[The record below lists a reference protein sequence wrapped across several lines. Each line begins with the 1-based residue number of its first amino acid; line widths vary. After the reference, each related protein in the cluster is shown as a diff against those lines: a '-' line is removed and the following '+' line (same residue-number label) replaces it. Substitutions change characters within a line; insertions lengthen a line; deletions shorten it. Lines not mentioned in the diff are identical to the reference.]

1 MRLPL
6 LRLGSNWGL
15 FLFITCACLIGKL
28 VRWSTSSAN
37 VILQDAISAQIQ
49 HGTPIR
55 IDSIET
61 SASGERSNQYLWSS
75 NLHLKP
81 LLQCPF
87 PINKRIL
94 HTRLPYKY
102 LNMSFS
108 PPNQLQTPNL
118 RLFNPTI
125 LPLPSWSGSAKYL
138 VVSRVVTEG
147 LHQESLVCLAD
158 FCIPPNTTITVVRQG
173 ARICTSD
180 DLHVL
185 GKSGGLRCVTA
196 PIKLNIPPTP
206 ALYCEGAWSSFPDI
220 PGFHDPR
227 VFWSGK
233 GEPLIILNS
242 ASQYGCLGL
251 WATDLRSIYPDLSK
265 LMEKHGKY
273 GQPAVSYPHLTEI
286 TRNPRESR
294 SLVEKNWMMWFPGD
308 DGESYIQY
316 DLGPIPAPITAQSR
330 RHLNQ
335 TMLNGTSAVT
345 KTPGRTFAKLI
356 GNGFTTENL
365 TSSAEL
371 PCFEA
376 SHQYDSLGKVGHWHQ
391 GSNSLKIIL
400 CTRQQARSGQC
411 GDRQKWTDDG
421 REVHF
426 AIVHRKFS
434 NEMDLPM
441 RYERYVAV
449 WEGRTPFKMLGIS
462 QLPILMQN
470 EWARPWNED
479 ENWPN
484 TVSNWTEAHNENRK
498 RANVAEAKSNA
509 YFTYTPSLSWAWKS
523 RADHYFGDETDLI
536 QDEKE
541 IQELSQLGTGFLG
554 DDVLVGIGLDD
565 VKQAFVKVKVDD
577 LVSCL
582 RLCPGAQSL

>member
-1 MRLPL
+1 MRLPS
-6 LRLGSNWGL
+6 LRLGSSWGL
-15 FLFITCACLIGKL
+15 FLFITCACLIIKL
-28 VRWSTSSAN
+28 ARWSTPAAN
-37 VILQDAISAQIQ
+37 VILQDAISAQVQ
-49 HGTPIR
+49 HRTRVR
-55 IDSIET
+55 IESTET
-61 SASGERSNQYLWSS
+61 SAALERSNQHLWSS
-75 NLHLKP
+75 NLHLQP
-81 LLQCPF
+81 LLHCPV
-87 PINKRIL
+87 PVNKRIQ
-94 HTRLPYKY
+94 HTRLPYKH
-102 LNMSFS
+102 LNISFV
-108 PPNQLQTPNL
+108 PPNQLENPDL

-125 LPLPSWSGSAKYL
+125 LPLPSWSDHAKYL

-158 FCIPPNTTITVVRQG
+158 LCMPPNSTSG
-173 ARICTSD
+173 ARLGARTCTPE
-180 DLHVL
+180 DLIVL
-185 GKSGGLRCVTA
+185 GPSGGLRCQTA

-206 ALYCEGAWSSFPDI
+206 ALFCEGPWSSFPDI

-251 WATDLRSIYPDLSK
+251 WVTDLRTIHPDLSK
-265 LMEKHGKY
+265 VLDKHGRY
-273 GQPAVSYPHLTEI
+273 SQPAVSYPHLTEI

-294 SLVEKNWMMWFPGD
+294 SLVEKNWMMWFPGN

-316 DLGPIPAPITAQSR
+316 DLGPVPARIATQSR

-335 TMLNGTSAVT
+335 TMMNATST
-345 KTPGRTFAKLI
+345 LDKIPGRTFAKLI

-371 PCFEA
+371 PCFES
-376 SHQYDSLGKVGHWHQ
+376 SHHYDSLGKVGHWHQ
-391 GSNSLKIIL
+391 GSNSLKLIL

-411 GDRQKWTDDG
+411 GERQIWTDDG

-426 AIVHRKFS
+426 AVVHRKFS

-441 RYERYVAV
+441 RYERYIAV
-449 WEGRTPFKMLGIS
+449 WEGRKPFKMIGIS
-462 QLPILMQN
+462 QFPILMQD
-470 EWARPWNED
+470 EWARPWNEGD
-479 ENWPN
+479 NWPN
-484 TVSNWTEAHNENRK
+484 TASNWTGGHEGRRK
-498 RANVAEAKSNA
+498 RADAGESRSNA
-509 YFTYTPSLSWAWKS
+509 YFTYTPSLSWSWKS
-523 RADHYFGDETDLI
+523 RAEHYFGDEQDLA

-541 IQELSQLGTGFLG
+541 VQELSQLGTGFLG

-565 VKQAFVKVKVDD
+565 VEQAFVRVKVDD

-582 RLCPGAQSL
+582 RLCPGVQLL